1 MPRVLRGNGR
11 KQLVTI
17 QQKETNQWDSQFDL
31 YFRVGV
37 LYLER
42 AHMHKLGLVAK
53 KHRFAGS
60 PFEAPAL
67 HFFGPPEDMSM
78 EEHLVLCFEDVKTQ
92 KNFYACLVTTGIFHK
107 KGETYRGQ
115 QKNDF
120 KELLGAGFDLKAR
133 TFDVGTAFMFS
144 DSTLL

>member
-1 MPRVLRGNGR
+1 M
-11 KQLVTI
+11 TI

-42 AHMHKLGLVAK
+42 AHMCNLGVVAK

-67 HFFGPPEDMSM
+67 HFFGPPEGMSM
-78 EEHLVLCFEDVKTQ
+78 EEHLVI
-92 KNFYACLVTTGIFHK
+92 LVC
-107 KGETYRGQ
+107 
-115 QKNDF
+115 DD
-120 KELLGAGFDLKAR
+120 ELEGDTR
-133 TFDVGTAFMFS
+133 
-144 DSTLL
+144 STS